1 MSEKFTQSFEQFSSG
16 LGATDVLLYAGV
28 ALFLWYLFRDKMGG
42 IKDIVTNLIN
52 TKLCKKN
59 LAPNKLFHPSLLP
72 TVAPPQAVSKE
83 DIFFQL
89 VSCWK
94 QMRDLAVQANC
105 SEAIKAIDLMFPH
118 LSPNSCNKPQGEVK

>member
-1 MSEKFTQSFEQFSSG
+1 MSEKFTQSFEQFSGS
-16 LGATDVLLYAGV
+16 LGTTDVLLYAGV

-42 IKDIVTNLIN
+42 IKDVVTNLISSY
-52 TKLCKKN
+52 TRIQK
-59 LAPNKLFHPSLLP
+59 PNKIIIP
-72 TVAPPQAVSKE
+72 APGSSSQVVSKE
-83 DIFFQL
+83 DVFFQL

>member
-16 LGATDVLLYAGV
+16 LGTTDVLLYAGV

-42 IKDIVTNLIN
+42 IKDVVTNLISSY
-52 TKLCKKN
+52 TRIQK
-59 LAPNKLFHPSLLP
+59 PNKIIIP
-72 TVAPPQAVSKE
+72 APVSSPKAVSKE
-83 DIFFQL
+83 DVFFQL

>member
-1 MSEKFTQSFEQFSSG
+1 MSEKFTQSFEQFSGS
-16 LGATDVLLYAGV
+16 LGTTDVLLYAGV

-42 IKDIVTNLIN
+42 IKDVVTNLISSY
-52 TKLCKKN
+52 TRIQK
-59 LAPNKLFHPSLLP
+59 PNKIIIS
-72 TVAPPQAVSKE
+72 APVSSSQVVSKE
-83 DIFFQL
+83 DVFFQL